1 MSTPRRVIVEADG
14 GSRGNPGPA
23 AYGAVLRDADS
34 GTVLAQRA
42 ETIGVATNNVAE
54 YSGLIAGL
62 ELVAEHAPGAEVEVR
77 MDSKLVIEQMA
88 GRWKIKHA
96 SMKPLAARAKEL
108 APAGVVWT
116 WIPRERNTAADAI
129 LNEALDAAKRGG
141 PATAPAAAA
150 GRAVEPSAVPADTGA
165 DTGTRNPMV
174 GWRDPLADPPTTL
187 TLVRHGATDN
197 TIAKVFC
204 GTGGSD
210 PGLND
215 EGRAQA
221 ARAAAYVAAEG
232 ADVVVSSPLRRCRET
247 AQVVADALG
256 LDVVVDGG
264 LQETEF
270 GEWDGLTF
278 AQVKDRDPVT
288 LDRWLAS
295 TAIAPPGGESYDEV
309 FARVQRLQRRLVAA
323 YGGRRVVLV
332 SHVTPIKMFVRLAL
346 DAPMP
351 VIHRLELQPASVST
365 VRIWP
370 DGIATLRAYDVVPP
384 A

>member
-1 MSTPRRVIVEADG
+1 MTGPRRVIIEADG

-23 AYGAVLRDADS
+23 AYGAVLRDADT
-34 GTVLAQRA
+34 GQVIAQRA

-54 YSGLIAGL
+54 YTGLIAGL
-62 ELVAEHAPGAEVEVR
+62 ELVAEHAPQAQVEVR

-88 GRWKIKHA
+88 GRWKVKHRD
-96 SMKPLAARAKEL
+96 MVPLAARAREV
-108 APAGVVWT
+108 APSGVVWT
-116 WIPRERNTAADAI
+116 WVPRERNKAADAI
-129 LNEALDAAKRGG
+129 LNEVLDDAAGKTRR
-141 PATAPAAAA
+141 AAPAES
-150 GRAVEPSAVPADTGA
+150 RPTEQPQP
-165 DTGTRNPMV
+165 RNPMV

-197 TIAKVFC
+197 TVAKVFC
-204 GTGGSD
+204 GDGGAD

-221 ARAAAYVAAEG
+221 HRAAAYVAREG
-232 ADVVVSSPLRRCRET
+232 ADVVVSSPLSRCRET
-247 AQVVADALG
+247 AEILANDLG
-256 LDVVVDGG
+256 VEVVVDHSIV
-264 LQETEF
+264 EASF

-278 AQVKDRDPVT
+278 AEVREKDPAA
-288 LDRWLAS
+288 LDAWLSS
-295 TAIAPPGGESYDEV
+295 TAAAPPGGESYDAV
-309 FARVQRLQRRLVAA
+309 FERVQRAQRRLVAS
-323 YGGRRVVLV
+323 YGGKNVVVV

-370 DGIATLRAYDVVPP
+370 DGIATLRAYDVVP

>member
-34 GTVLAQRA
+34 GAVIAQRA

-62 ELVAEHAPGAEVEVR
+62 ELVAQHAPEAEVEVK

-88 GRWKIKHA
+88 GRWKVKHPA
-96 SMKPLAARAKEL
+96 MKPLAAQAREL
-108 APAGVVWT
+108 APADVTWT
-116 WIPRERNTAADAI
+116 WIPRERNTAADAL
-129 LNEALDAAKRGG
+129 LNAALDAARGG
-141 PATAPAAAA
+141 A
-150 GRAVEPSAVPADTGA
+150 AVPAPVASVAPEAEPAPRAEPGA
-165 DTGTRNPMV
+165 RNPMI

-204 GTGGSD
+204 GAGGSD

-221 ARAAAYVAAEG
+221 GRAAAYVAVEG
-232 ADVVVSSPLRRCRET
+232 ADVVVTSPLRRCRET
-247 AQVVADALG
+247 AETIAEALG
-256 LDVVVDGG
+256 LEVAVDGG
-264 LQETEF
+264 LVETEF
-270 GEWDGLTF
+270 GDWDGLTF
-278 AQVKDRDPVT
+278 AQVKERDAAA
-288 LDRWLAS
+288 LDAWLES
-295 TAIAPPGGESYDEV
+295 TAVAPPGGESYDEV

-323 YGGRRVVLV
+323 YGGKRVVLV

-370 DGIATLRAYDVVPP
+370 DGIATLRAYDVVPG
-384 A
+384 